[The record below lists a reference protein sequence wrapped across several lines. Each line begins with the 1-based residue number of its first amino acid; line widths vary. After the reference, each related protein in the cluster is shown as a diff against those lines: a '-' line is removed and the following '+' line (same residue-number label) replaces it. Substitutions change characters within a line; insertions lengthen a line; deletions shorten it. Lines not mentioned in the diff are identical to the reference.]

1 MLLTIVLMVAGFLL
15 LYFGAEWLIRG
26 GVSIALR
33 LGLTPLVVGLTIVA
47 FGTSSPEL
55 VVSINASLSG
65 SGDLAV
71 GNVVGS
77 NICNVALILGLT
89 AVIRPVI
96 VDSQL
101 LRFDV
106 PVVLVSSIVLFWFL
120 SDGSLGRLEG
130 LILFASLLVYIA
142 ISLQIARRSQQAV
155 REEFAEALPST
166 VGGLFKDIFLILIG
180 LGMLVFGANLFV
192 DGAVAIARF
201 FGVSE
206 ATIGLTIVALGT
218 SLPELAT
225 SAVAALKGEGD
236 IAIGNV
242 IGSNI
247 FNIMSIL
254 GITAIISPLF
264 SAGIGLVDLGLMVIL
279 VIVLIPLL
287 WSGFRLNR
295 WEGGFL
301 LFTYMGYVYYIL
313 DVAA

>member
-1 MLLTIVLMVAGFLL
+1 MHLTIVLMVAGFLL

-180 LGMLVFGANLFV
+180 LGI
-192 DGAVAIARF
+192 DRK
-201 FGVSE
+201 S
-206 ATIGLTIVALGT
+206 T
-218 SLPELAT
+218 
-225 SAVAALKGEGD
+225 
-236 IAIGNV
+236 
-242 IGSNI
+242 
-247 FNIMSIL
+247 
-254 GITAIISPLF
+254 
-264 SAGIGLVDLGLMVIL
+264 
-279 VIVLIPLL
+279 
-287 WSGFRLNR
+287 RLNSSHVKISYAV
-295 WEGGFL
+295 FCL
-301 LFTYMGYVYYIL
+301 KKKK
-313 DVAA
+313 

>member
-33 LGLTPLVVGLTIVA
+33 LGLTSLVVGLTIVA